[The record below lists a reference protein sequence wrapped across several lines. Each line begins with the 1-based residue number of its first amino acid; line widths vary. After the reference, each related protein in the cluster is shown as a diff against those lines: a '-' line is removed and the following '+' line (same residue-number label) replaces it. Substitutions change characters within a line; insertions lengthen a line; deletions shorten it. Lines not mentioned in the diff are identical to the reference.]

1 VLELF
6 EGSAVKAAHS
16 LVVEVDV
23 PVLSTV
29 VVTVLCGQCKHID
42 VVGE

>member
-6 EGSAVKAAHS
+6 EGSAVKATQS
-16 LVVEVDV
+16 LVVDV

-29 VVTVLCGQCKHID
+29 VVTVLCGQCKHIE